1 MTTGEL
7 IRQLRKARGWTQ
19 EELAH
24 RCGYSGKSV
33 ICKVE
38 AAERPGNTEK
48 IKKIADA
55 LGVSPASLVDWESME
70 SLPDD
75 SDTKIIHDFVM
86 TADENSIHQL
96 RLYAEFLKNR
106 GEQV

>member
-55 LGVSPASLVDWESME
+55 LGVSPSSLVDWESYE
-70 SLPDD
+70 DLPDD
-75 SDTKIIHDFVM
+75 SDKKVINDFIS
-86 TADENSIHQL
+86 TADSDAVHQL
-96 RLYAEFLKNR
+96 RLYAEFLMNR
-106 GEQV
+106 GGD